1 MGEKMNN
8 IDFRIYI
15 DDNGHGDELEYYDI
29 VVGLYPHWG
38 LYY

>member
-1 MGEKMNN
+1 MNN

-29 VVGLYPHWG
+29 VVGLDPQWG
-38 LYY
+38 LNY